1 MSERTE
7 CVVIGA
13 GVVGLAVARALAQSG
28 HDVLVLEAE
37 GSIGTGISA
46 RSSEVIHA
54 GIYYPQGSLKGR
66 WCVEGRRALY
76 AYCAERGI
84 GHRQCGKLILATD
97 PNQLPQLDAMESSAR
112 ANGVQ
117 DLRRL
122 DASEVADLEPAVRC
136 TAALYSPSTGI
147 VDSHGL
153 MLSLQGDI
161 ERAGGVVVCRT
172 RVLGGQWREGAWQL
186 RIGIG
191 AQEERLTASRVI
203 NCAGLGAQAVARG
216 LGVPEARIPPLR
228 YAKGS
233 YFSLSGRHTFSHL
246 IYPVPEPGG
255 LGVHLTLDLEG
266 RARFGPDVEWVSD
279 VDYRVDP
286 ARADRFYEAIRHYWP
301 GLPEGSLQPAFA
313 GIRPKLAGPGADGVD
328 FCLQGPVEHGLPG
341 LIGLYGIESPGLTA
355 ALALARVVC
364 ARITAD
370 ARTG

>member
-1 MSERTE
+1 MSDRAE

-13 GVVGLAVARALAQSG
+13 GVVGLAVARALAESG
-28 HDVLVLEAE
+28 HEVLVLEAE

-54 GIYYPQGSLKGR
+54 GIYYPDGSLKGR
-66 WCVEGRRALY
+66 WCAEGRGLLY
-76 AYCAERGI
+76 AYCIERGV
-84 GHRQCGKLILATD
+84 GYQQCGKLILATE
-97 PNQLPQLDAMESSAR
+97 PAQLPQLDAIESSAR

-122 DASEVADLEPAVRC
+122 GAAEVAELEPALRC

-161 ERAGGVVVCRT
+161 ERSGGLVVCRT
-172 RVLGGQWREGAWQL
+172 RVLGGQCREGSWQL

-191 AQEERLTASRVI
+191 AHCGSLTASHVI
-203 NCAGLGAQAVARG
+203 NCAGLGAQEVARG
-216 LGVPEARIPPLR
+216 LGVPESRIPPLH
-228 YAKGS
+228 YAKGN
-233 YFSLSGRHTFSHL
+233 YFSLSGTHPFAHL

-255 LGVHLTLDLEG
+255 LGVHLTLDLAG

-286 ARADRFYEAIRHYWP
+286 ARAGRFYEAIRHYWP
-301 GLPEGSLQPAFA
+301 GLPDGALQSGFA
-313 GIRPKLAGPGADGVD
+313 GIRPKLAGAGAEGAD
-328 FCLQGPVEHGLPG
+328 FCLHGPAEHGLPG
-341 LIGLYGIESPGLTA
+341 LITLYGIESPGLTA
-355 ALALARVVC
+355 ALAIGRVVC
-364 ARITAD
+364 ERIHSQ
-370 ARTG
+370 

>member
-1 MSERTE
+1 MNDHPE

-161 ERAGGVVVCRT
+161 ERAGGIVVCRAN
-172 RVLGGQWREGAWQL
+172 VLSGQWRDGVWQL
-186 RIGIG
+186 RIDIG
-191 AQEERLTASRVI
+191 AHEEALAASHVI

-216 LGVPEARIPPLR
+216 LGVSEARVPSLR

-233 YFSLSGRHTFSHL
+233 YFSLSGPHPFSHL
-246 IYPVPEPGG
+246 IYPVPQRGG
-255 LGVHLTLDLEG
+255 LGVHLTLDLDG
-266 RARFGPDVEWVSD
+266 RARFGPDVEWVSG
-279 VDYRVDP
+279 VDFQVDP
-286 ARADRFYEAIRHYWP
+286 ARAAGFYEAIRHYWP
-301 GLPEGSLQPAFA
+301 GLQDGALQPAFA
-313 GIRPKLAGPGADGVD
+313 GIRPKLVGPGAEGAD
-328 FCLQGPVEHGLPG
+328 FCLQGPAEHGLPG
-341 LIGLYGIESPGLTA
+341 LIALYGIESPGLTA
-355 ALALARVVC
+355 ALAIARAVVE
-364 ARITAD
+364 RLHWPH
-370 ARTG
+370 